1 MFLKF
6 KTIKKISEIFSVDIG
21 INKKKKKNLIL
32 LEFYNYYP
40 SIIGFAYFLQIL
52 KQINKAEVVCYKI
65 LSTNLL
71 NNIYTYFFFHFSFI
85 KKLYQAIGVNEFLF
99 IKNNIPKKK
108 LEKEFLVMINKI
120 KTKHDVINLKC
131 LGVDVGQEIYDEYLR
146 IYNKTEVDIYDKNFK
161 KLLIRTIQNVF
172 YWKCYFFKN
181 NIKVII
187 ISHATYFIA
196 LPGRVASYF
205 NIPVYTVAASNFYL
219 IKKNSFSKEACCKK
233 LAYGFKNI
241 SENKSTF
248 LKLAKVE
255 LLSRFDGVKDSKA
268 LQDQEVNQIL
278 FDKKISFSKIINDTK
293 KINILVAAHCFSD
306 GVHAFGKFF
315 YTDYHDWLT
324 FLGEVSHNQ
333 KYQFYIK
340 IHPAEYNLN
349 YKHFLKFQNKYNFK
363 ILPKKLIVSH
373 MLKEK
378 FDYVL
383 TAYGSVGHEYPL
395 YNVPVINASN
405 NGPHSGYNF
414 NINPKNR
421 MHYEKIIINLKK
433 NQFKINSTMKK
444 KIFEFYFMKYL
455 SEYCLLDGANLCMKI
470 LKHEYNS
477 FKVVQYFLD
486 TFKMKNHKQKLVD
499 VENFIKSKS
508 LRPVVDNKKNVSRLL
523 TYLY

>member
-1 MFLKF
+1 MFEKLKI
-6 KTIKKISEIFSVDIG
+6 IKKVSKIFFIDNSIY
-21 INKKKKKNLIL
+21 KKRKKNLIL

-40 SIIGFAYFLQIL
+40 SVIGFAYFLQIL
-52 KQINKAEVVCYKI
+52 KQMNKADVVCYKI
-65 LSTNLL
+65 LPTNLL
-71 NNIYTYFFFHFSFI
+71 KKFYAYFFFRFSYI

-99 IKNNIPKKK
+99 LKNNIPKKK

-120 KTKHDVINLKC
+120 KTKHDVVNLKC
-131 LGVDVGQEIYDEYLR
+131 LGVDVGKEIYDEYLR
-146 IYNKTEVDIYDKNFK
+146 NYNKTELDIYDKEFK
-161 KLLIRTIQNVF
+161 KLLLRTIKNVF
-172 YWKCYFFKN
+172 YWKSYFSKN
-181 NIKVII
+181 NISAII
-187 ISHATYFIA
+187 ISHTNYFIA

-205 NIPVYTVAASNFYL
+205 KIPVYTVGAQNFYL
-219 IKKNSFSKEACCKK
+219 IKKNSFTKEASCKK
-233 LAYGFKNI
+233 FPYGFRNI
-241 SENKSTF
+241 SENKSKF

-255 LLSRFDGVKDSKA
+255 LLSRFDGIKDSKA

-278 FDKKISFSKIINDTK
+278 FDKKISYSKIINDTK

-306 GVHAFGKFF
+306 GVHSCGKFF
-315 YTDYHDWLT
+315 YTDFHDWLT
-324 FLGEVSHNQ
+324 FLGKVSYNP

-340 IHPAEYNLN
+340 IHPAEYDLN
-349 YKHFLKFQNKYNFK
+349 YEHFLKFQNKYNF
-363 ILPKKLIVSH
+363 IIFPKELIASH

-414 NINPKNR
+414 NVNPKNR

-433 NQFKINSTMKK
+433 NKFKINSTMKN

-455 SEYCLLDGANLCMKI
+455 SEYSLLDGANLCMKN

-477 FKVVQYFLD
+477 FKVIKYFLD
-486 TFKMKNHKQKLVD
+486 KFNIKTHKQKLAD
-499 VENFIKSKS
+499 VKNFIKNKS
-508 LRPVVDNKKNVSRLL
+508 LRPIVDNQKNISRLL
-523 TYLY
+523 TYLN